1 MHYFAH
7 FCINLAQNCTIFAL
21 KNLSGFTQPT
31 HSRIKEFSPVGKL
44 PLENLEDVFIQ
55 SSPDTAKEYT
65 SDMAKIIRKLFRFH
79 IFNCL
84 KTKNYHIE
92 NPSLEL
98 NALARYETQEFLKYK
113 FNKIKWNIFPE

>member
-1 MHYFAH
+1 
-7 FCINLAQNCTIFAL
+7 
-21 KNLSGFTQPT
+21 
-31 HSRIKEFSPVGKL
+31 
-44 PLENLEDVFIQ
+44 
-55 SSPDTAKEYT
+55 
-65 SDMAKIIRKLFRFH
+65 MAKIIRKLFRFH

>member
-1 MHYFAH
+1 MHSFAH
-7 FCINLAQNCTIFAL
+7 LCINLAQNCTNFAL
-21 KNLSGFTQPT
+21 KKLSGFTQPT
-31 HSRIKEFSPVGKL
+31 HSRIKEFSPIGKL

-92 NPSLEL
+92 NPTLEL